1 MGNGE
6 GTITTI
12 TITTMEFIYLFSH
25 FFHHEFQ
32 WLIGM
37 DEISLTCGDDVQ
49 RLSLQVHLV

>member
-12 TITTMEFIYLFSH
+12 TITTMEFIYLFNH

-49 RLSLQVHLV
+49 R